1 MSESQIRGLSGSGFF
16 CLLLVGFFVL
26 VGRAAAEDKSFLWQV
41 QSDKSRVY
49 ILGSVHFLKQ
59 DNYPLKEAIET
70 AFANTRKVVLEID
83 LKSAD
88 AATVQ
93 RVTLEKGINRDGTSL
108 QQNVSPDTYSL
119 AEKRAKELGIDIR
132 ALGPLKPWLVAL
144 TMTSLQLQKL
154 GFDPNAGV
162 DRYLAA
168 RAMKSG
174 KTMEALETVTF
185 QIALMDQ
192 LSQRDQESMLRQSLA
207 EMDKLE
213 KSLDRIIRSWITGDV
228 ASLEALLLSG
238 MRDYPAVHQKI
249 IVDRNRR
256 WLPQIEKIIEHGDP
270 TLVIVGA
277 AHLVGKDGVIELLKS
292 RGYRVE
298 QM

>member
-1 MSESQIRGLSGSGFF
+1 MSEFQIRGFIGRGFR

-26 VGRAAAEDKSFLWQV
+26 VGGAAAEDKSFLWQV

-49 ILGSVHFLKQ
+49 ILGSVHFLKKE
-59 DNYPLKEAIET
+59 NYPLKESIET
-70 AFANTRKVVLEID
+70 AFANTQKLVLEID

-93 RVTLEKGINRDGTSL
+93 RVTLEKGINLDGSSL

-132 ALGPLKPWLVAL
+132 ALGALKPWLVAL

-154 GFDPNAGV
+154 GFDHNAGV

-174 KTMEALETVTF
+174 KTVAALETVAF
-185 QIALMDQ
+185 QIGLMDQ

-207 EMDKLE
+207 EMDRLE

-228 ASLEALLLSG
+228 AALEALLLSG

-270 TLVIVGA
+270 TLVVVGA

>member
-185 QIALMDQ
+185 QIGLMDQ

-270 TLVIVGA
+270 TLVVVGA